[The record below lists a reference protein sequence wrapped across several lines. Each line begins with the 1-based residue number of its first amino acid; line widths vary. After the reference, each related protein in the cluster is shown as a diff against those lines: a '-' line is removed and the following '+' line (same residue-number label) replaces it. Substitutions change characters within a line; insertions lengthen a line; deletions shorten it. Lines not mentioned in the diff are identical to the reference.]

1 MAAYGCFGF
10 DGSALEEGRSFVMD
24 ALRGGE
30 VVDHLELDQ
39 VGFRVVAQAMKGT
52 ASHSGS
58 IDLAKEAAMR
68 AFTAVGDGDG
78 WHGGFVRES
87 AEAGGA
93 CVVLERVVDQGHKRM
108 ASTCTRNTEMLRQ

>member
-10 DGSALEEGRSFVMD
+10 DGSALEEGRGFVMD
-24 ALRGGE
+24 ASCGGE

-39 VGFRVVAQAMKGT
+39 VGFRVVAEAMKGT

-78 WHGGFVRES
+78 WHGGFVQRV

-93 CVVLERVVDQGHKRM
+93 CVVLERIIDQGHKGM
-108 ASTCTRNTEMLRQ
+108 ASTCTRNTVKC